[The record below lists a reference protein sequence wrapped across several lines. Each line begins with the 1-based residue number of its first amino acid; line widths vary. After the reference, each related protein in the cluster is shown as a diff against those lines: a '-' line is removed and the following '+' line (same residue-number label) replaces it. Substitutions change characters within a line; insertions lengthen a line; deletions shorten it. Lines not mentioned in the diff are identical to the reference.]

1 MSRHRRQRFALAA
14 SKDDRSIRLAAGEPL
29 ASAARPENLDALVTP
44 CSSEPE
50 MRDRLVGGRVAVGTK
65 EGSSSHLAVRFDGDD
80 RAEGL
85 ERTLERLHLQ
95 PAAALGRRVVSEDA
109 NSSREVARD
118 QVDVAVPI
126 EVSERE
132 RSIEPRHR
140 AERARLRGDFGE
152 TAVPDAAEDLPGL
165 LASRSGS
172 SGRITAYICRGTSCL
187 APITT
192 MDALA
197 AEL

>member
-1 MSRHRRQRFALAA
+1 SARRHRESRGGSKAGSRARSLARRSLTGDRSLLPPRLLMSRHRRQRFALAA

-29 ASAARPENLDALVTP
+29 ASSARPEDLDALVTA

-65 EGSSSHLAVRFDGDD
+65 EGSSSHLAFRFDGDD

-109 NSSREVARD
+109 NS
-118 QVDVAVPI
+118 
-126 EVSERE
+126 
-132 RSIEPRHR
+132 
-140 AERARLRGDFGE
+140 
-152 TAVPDAAEDLPGL
+152 
-165 LASRSGS
+165 
-172 SGRITAYICRGTSCL
+172 
-187 APITT
+187 
-192 MDALA
+192 
-197 AEL
+197 